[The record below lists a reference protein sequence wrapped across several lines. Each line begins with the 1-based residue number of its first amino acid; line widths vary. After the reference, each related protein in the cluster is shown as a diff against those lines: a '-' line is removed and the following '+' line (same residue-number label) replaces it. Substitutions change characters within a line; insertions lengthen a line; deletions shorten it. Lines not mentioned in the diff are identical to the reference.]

1 MVKLDGIL
9 LAVVKEQDAKE
20 KIKRLQEAEEQ
31 AKAELKESM
40 KEFETKENA
49 VGIILLETENG
60 KTKINPVIWVKTIDT
75 LYYETACGSG
85 SLASAIYQNIIEGC
99 TNLEIVQP
107 SGYSIFI
114 RLKKEKEEIQKA
126 VVEGKVME
134 NW

>member
-1 MVKLDGIL
+1 M
-9 LAVVKEQDAKE
+9 
-20 KIKRLQEAEEQ
+20 
-31 AKAELKESM
+31 
-40 KEFETKENA
+40 
-49 VGIILLETENG
+49 ETENG

-85 SLASAIYQNIIEGC
+85 SLATAIYQNKIEGC